1 MPRRVTDASRR
12 NDDDSDSDDWRTST
26 TQRTPKRRAVSTA
39 SFYETSDGRNLGAE
53 YKKIDEARLVDT
65 RKRQAKGAYRI
76 FRKQAWL
83 LEHADVMNGHAP
95 GPLTND
101 DAADALER
109 RLDARSDLEF
119 YGVPNVQNPGR
130 LWSEEVGGEGQRR
143 YVYAHLNAFREVY
156 EAMTSEKRHFYE
168 LIREGAPVR
177 PYFDL
182 EFARDDAS
190 INGDDLTRR
199 WLAVFAGA
207 LEEAF
212 YAPTAL
218 FESHRNAALCH
229 GLYDACPDLDEQL
242 RVELDGVSRETALR
256 AAEAA
261 SEASRNEP
269 DAAKAAVYDHV
280 AAVARRAATEPFCA
294 ISVKD
299 HVLQLD
305 ASTSTKFS
313 RHATFCLPDGAAF
326 VDAAALGSFV
336 RRVLASTNDA
346 FVINGESFVDASVYS
361 RNRCFRLCGSSKKTK
376 RAPLVVV
383 GDGRLASEDAL
394 PEASL
399 VVPVAAPSRLLG
411 SHESRHDVVTPSE
424 VMASPMAPRP
434 QALAEGSLPSPF
446 PRVDACILAARPGAT
461 VRAWRRT
468 PHTLTYHLAKNRFCE
483 RIGRPHKSNNIFF
496 VVDLNQAVFRQRCF
510 DEGCRGFVGAPHA
523 LSPEAAEEV
532 FDVLATEACADA
544 EKRA

>member
-12 NDDDSDSDDWRTST
+12 NDSDSEDDWRTST

-83 LEHADVMNGHAP
+83 LEHADVMNGHTP
-95 GPLTND
+95 KPLTNE

-119 YGVPNVQNPGR
+119 YGAPTSQNPGR

-143 YVYAHLNAFREVY
+143 YVYAHLNAFRDMYKE
-156 EAMTSEKRHFYE
+156 TPGDRRHFYE

-199 WLAVFAGA
+199 WLGVFAQA

-212 YAPTAL
+212 YAPTSL

-242 RVELDGVSRETALR
+242 RVELDGVSMEAALC
-256 AAEAA
+256 AAEKAA
-261 SEASRNEP
+261 QAAQAET

-346 FVINGESFVDASVYS
+346 FVVGGESFVDASVYS

-383 GDGRLASEDAL
+383 GDGRLASEEAL

-399 VVPVAAPSRLLG
+399 VVPVAAPTRLLG
-411 SHESRHDVVTPSE
+411 AHDVVTPSE

-446 PRVDACILAARPGAT
+446 PRVDACILKARPGAT

-468 PHTLTYHLAKNRFCE
+468 PSTLTYHLAKNRFCE

-510 DEGCRGFVGAPHA
+510 DEACRGFVGVPHA

-544 EKRA
+544 EKRSC

>member
-12 NDDDSDSDDWRTST
+12 NDDSDSEEEDWEWRTSP

-65 RKRQAKGAYRI
+65 RKRQEKGAYRI

-83 LEHADVMNGHAP
+83 LEHADVMNGRTP
-95 GPLTND
+95 GQLTNE

-119 YGVPNVQNPGR
+119 YGVPTSQNPGR
-130 LWSEEVGGEGQRR
+130 LWSEEVGAEGQRR
-143 YVYAHLNAFREVY
+143 YVYAHLNAFRDMYKE
-156 EAMTSEKRHFYE
+156 TPGDRRHFYE

-190 INGDDLTRR
+190 VDGDDLSRR

-212 YAPTAL
+212 YAPTSL

-242 RVELDGVSRETALR
+242 RVELDGVSREAALR

-261 SEASRNEP
+261 SEASRKEP
-269 DAAKAAVYDHV
+269 DAARAAVYDHV

-305 ASTSTKFS
+305 ASTPTKFS

-399 VVPVAAPSRLLG
+399 VVPVSKPSRLLG
-411 SHESRHDVVTPSE
+411 SHDEVTPSE
-424 VMASPMAPRP
+424 TLASPPPARP
-434 QALAEGSLPSPF
+434 AALEEGSLPSPF
-446 PRVDACILAARPGAT
+446 PRVDACILKARPGAT

-468 PHTLTYHLAKNRFCE
+468 PSTLTYHLAKNRFCE

-496 VVDLNQAVFRQRCF
+496 VVELNQAVFRQRCF
-510 DEGCRGFVGAPHA
+510 DEGCRGFVGVPHA
-523 LSPEAAEEV
+523 LPPEAAEEV

-544 EKRA
+544 ERRSV

>member
-1 MPRRVTDASRR
+1 MTDASRR
-12 NDDDSDSDDWRTST
+12 NESDSDWRTST

-39 SFYETSDGRNLGAE
+39 SFYETADGRNLGAE

-83 LEHADVMNGHAP
+83 LEHADVMNGRTP

-119 YGVPNVQNPGR
+119 YGVPTVQNPGR

-156 EAMTSEKRHFYE
+156 EGMSPDRRHFYE

-199 WLAVFAGA
+199 WLGVFAQA

-212 YAPTAL
+212 YAPTSL

-280 AAVARRAATEPFCA
+280 AAVARRAATEPFCS

-336 RRVLASTNDA
+336 RRVLASTNDT
-346 FVINGESFVDASVYS
+346 FMIQGESFVDASVYS

-411 SHESRHDVVTPSE
+411 AHDVGDALGGWRRP
-424 VMASPMAPRP
+424 PRP
-434 QALAEGSLPSPF
+434 AALAEGSLPSPF
-446 PRVDACILAARPGAT
+446 PRRRAYFEGAARRDGAGL
-461 VRAWRRT
+461 A
-468 PHTLTYHLAKNRFCE
+468 PDAFTLTYHLAKNRFCE

-510 DEGCRGFVGAPHA
+510 DEACRGFVGVPHA

-544 EKRA
+544 EKRLS